1 MVKENRVSRYETIIE
16 AAKPMLGVLS
26 DNAVCDA
33 LALQGFQVDMSLVA
47 TWRRQL
53 GIPAAR
59 QHRRSVER
67 EWTADQDKQF
77 RRAWRD
83 NQAGVPQR
91 DLARRLR
98 MSESRLQVVFA
109 RLRAEEGAR

>member
-1 MVKENRVSRYETIIE
+1 MRVSRYETIVA

-33 LALQGFQVDMSLVA
+33 LALQGYQVDMAMVA
-47 TWRRQL
+47 AWRRQL
-53 GIPAAR
+53 GIAAAR

-67 EWTADQDKQF
+67 EWTEEQDKQF
-77 RRAWRD
+77 RRAFRD
-83 NQAGVPQR
+83 NQAGVTQR

-109 RLRAEEGAR
+109 RLRAEGGEAR